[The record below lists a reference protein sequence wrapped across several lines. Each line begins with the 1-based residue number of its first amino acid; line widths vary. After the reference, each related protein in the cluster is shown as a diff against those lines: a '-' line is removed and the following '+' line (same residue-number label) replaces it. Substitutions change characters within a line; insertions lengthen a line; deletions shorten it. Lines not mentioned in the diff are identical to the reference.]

1 MIKGQAVRL
10 YYQAFSLIDGTRVT
24 GDASNHTVYYTDSD
38 SWETLEVQPTELSD
52 GVYTF
57 VLPAAK
63 TDTDTAV
70 CMIKSST
77 DDVLVTVIEL
87 MFNDSQVSLD
97 TGSIN
102 SIKSTISSIEVGSQT
117 LGTAL
122 NNIYAGQADISNRL
136 IAINSQLS
144 ELPDGSTIAQKS
156 DIPSLASI
164 TQSVLTTDIS
174 NYSSPG
180 AYSVTSMICGG
191 FSSEMD
197 PETGKWVI
205 RRPTG
210 PIIATRDFE
219 TDEDLKPI
227 TRVW

>member
-1 MIKGQAVRL
+1 MIKNRAVRL
-10 YYQAFSLIDGTRVT
+10 YYQAFSLIDGTRIT
-24 GDASNHTVYYTDSD
+24 GDASNHTVYYTAST
-38 SWETLEVQPTELSD
+38 SWETLDIVPVEVSD

-57 VLPAAK
+57 ELPANK
-63 TDTDTAV
+63 TNTDTAV

-77 DDVLVTVIEL
+77 PDVLVTVIDL
-87 MFNDSQVSLD
+87 TFNDATVTVDTSSL
-97 TGSIN
+97 N
-102 SIKSTISSIEVGSQT
+102 SIKSTITGITVGTST
-117 LGTAL
+117 LDTAL
-122 NNIYAGQADISNRL
+122 SNIYDGQGAISNQL
-136 IAINSQLS
+136 TAINSLLS
-144 ELPDGSTIAQKS
+144 GYPDGSTIAQKT
-156 DIPSLASI
+156 DIPSTSSI
-164 TQSVLTTDIS
+164 AQAVLTTDIS

-191 FSSEMD
+191 FNSEMD

-210 PIIATRDFE
+210 PIITTRDFE

>member
-24 GDASNHTVYYTDSD
+24 GDASNHTVYYTASD

-57 VLPAAK
+57 VLPASK

-77 DDVLVTVIEL
+77 EDVLVTVIEL

-97 TGSIN
+97 TSSLN
-102 SIKSTISSIEVGSQT
+102 SIKSTISSIAVGSQT

-122 NNIYAGQADISNRL
+122 SNIYEGQGDISNRL
-136 IAINSQLS
+136 TAINSL
-144 ELPDGSTIAQKS
+144 LAGYPDGSTIAQKG
-156 DIPSLASI
+156 DIPSASTI
-164 TQSVLTTDIS
+164 AQAVLTTDIS

-197 PETGKWVI
+197 PDTGKWVI

-210 PIIATRDFE
+210 PIITTRDFE
-219 TDEDLKPI
+219 TDDTLKPI